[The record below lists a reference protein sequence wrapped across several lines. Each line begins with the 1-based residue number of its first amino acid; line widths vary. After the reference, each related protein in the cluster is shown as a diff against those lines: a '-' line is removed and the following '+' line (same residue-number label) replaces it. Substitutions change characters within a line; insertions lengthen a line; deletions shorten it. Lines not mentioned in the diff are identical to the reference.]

1 MARPTDHADYGIR
14 TLQLTPPCSG
24 RDVWELQIK
33 LIGWGSGSDNDSIGN
48 VYEPVKVNGTFDLST
63 AHAVMRF
70 QRTVGLNVTGIV
82 DAATYQALDREP
94 ALYPVLIHEA
104 RCACIT
110 GANDGPIFCR
120 CNDHPLNGKC
130 AGFGNARFNGKFLVQ
145 GTSAGD
151 PGKTLGDGT
160 DISGETLDLY
170 DMQEYQGIDKA
181 VTWAVRAL
189 MRRANVARIGI
200 SSGYRCWEDN
210 YHHCDDIRWRHRRLT
225 FHFGKAIEFYLDM
238 PGKCTDKGDDP
249 NKAPCPDCASVRHI
263 ALSKC
268 GFQERWQEPDRVS
281 VAEGSKNVPGPAN
294 PFAVHVN
301 TVRRLNRQVDDY
313 VRSFLDSVS
322 PLYKGQPNL
331 CYPIDLGDGIDPK
344 AAPSERYFRNTESS
358 MGGWFPMGASRMWH
372 GGVHLYAAA
381 GTPVYAIADGAVIAC
396 RITEAGDAKPYGS
409 RNFVLIQHEYNKK
422 KYYGLY
428 CHLNPQPEASVLDPV
443 KSTRWRTQLFMQE
456 KDHIQAL
463 GPCPFF
469 EASVVGTKKSLKPK
483 PQQGLAPGDNAQ
495 TMGGDVDPKTVMDY
509 PPANSTLIALAMPA
523 GLFAFTKL
531 DNRDLAKKVPAD
543 KAAAGKLASG
553 DVLAL
558 KTPITVR
565 AGEKIGE
572 IGPLAKDPVTSKLGT
587 FVHVELFSADAF
599 LTGVG
604 WTQVNVGSVDNLADR
619 KKLVANLLRS
629 NLLSR
634 PPDSVLLPAD
644 LTEEQDVYRE
654 LLRTVILKVASA
666 WSADWTSVLAAPDC
680 LAAVPELSDLGKA
693 FSDYS
698 WWNDAKSSGADLP
711 AGLSVYHY
719 HPIAALLA
727 MAYA

>member
-1 MARPTDHADYGIR
+1 MARPADHADYGSR
-14 TLQLTPPCSG
+14 TLQLNPPVSG

-33 LIGWGSGSDNDSIGN
+33 LIGWGSGSDNDGIGN
-48 VYEPVKVNGTFDLST
+48 FYEPVKVKGTFDLHT

-70 QRTVGLNVTGIV
+70 QKAVGLKVTGIV

-94 ALYPVLIHEA
+94 ALYPVLIHEG

-120 CNDHPLNGKC
+120 CNDHANAGKC
-130 AGFGNARFNGKFLVQ
+130 AGFGNGRFAGTFLV
-145 GTSAGD
+145 AG
-151 PGKTLGDGT
+151 KKLGDGT

-225 FHFGKAIEFYLDM
+225 FHFGKAIEFYVDM

-249 NKAPCPDCASVRHI
+249 TKAPCPDCASVRQI

-268 GFQERWQEPDRVS
+268 GFQQRWQEPDRVS
-281 VAEGSKNVPGPAN
+281 VAEGSKTVPGPAN
-294 PFAVHVN
+294 PFAVHLN
-301 TVRRLNRQVDDY
+301 TVRRVDRQIDEY

-322 PLYKGQPNL
+322 PLYKGQPNT

-344 AAPSERYFRNTESS
+344 VAPSEKYFRNTESS
-358 MGGWFPMGASRMWH
+358 KGGWYPMGASRMWH
-372 GGVHLYAAA
+372 GGVHLYAGVGA
-381 GTPVYAIADGAVIAC
+381 PVYAIADGLVIAC

-409 RNFVLIQHEYNKK
+409 RNFVLIQHEYNKR
-422 KYYGLY
+422 KYYSLS
-428 CHLNPQPEASVLDPV
+428 CHLNPQPEASALDPT
-443 KSTRWRTQLFMQE
+443 KSTRWRAQLLMQE
-456 KDHIQAL
+456 KDHIEAI

-469 EASVVGTKKSLKPK
+469 EASVVGTKKFLKPK

-495 TMGGDVDPKTVMDY
+495 TMGGDIDPKTQMDY
-509 PPANSTLIALAMPA
+509 APPNSTLIKLAMPA

-531 DNRDLAKKVPAD
+531 ENRDLAKRVPAD
-543 KAAAGKLASG
+543 AGAAGKLASG
-553 DVLAL
+553 DVVAL
-558 KTPITVR
+558 KNPILVR

-572 IGPLAKDPVTSKLGT
+572 IGPRAKDPAVGKLGT
-587 FVHVELFSADAF
+587 FVHVELFSADTILA
-599 LTGVG
+599 GAG
-604 WTQVNVGSVDNLADR
+604 WTTVNVGPADNLADR

-629 NLLSR
+629 ELLAR
-634 PPDSVLLPAD
+634 PPDNVLLPAD
-644 LTEEQDVYRE
+644 LTQEQDVYRE
-654 LLRTVILKVASA
+654 LLRTVILNMAST
-666 WSADWTSVLAAPDC
+666 WSAEWKSVLAAPDC
-680 LAAVPELSDLGKA
+680 LAAVPNLSALGTA
-693 FSDYS
+693 FNDYS
-698 WWNDAKSSGADLP
+698 WWNEAKSGGAALP
-711 AGLSVYHY
+711 ASPRVNHY